1 MSSETTPSNPKKT
14 RVFARVLL
22 EWFLWV
28 VLPVFVLFNFV
39 GFPSR
44 VNGNSMNPTLQ
55 DGQLLWIWRGIRF
68 SSSFP
73 QLGQVVACMPPLETP
88 YSLERGIFGIE
99 TRSRY
104 VKRIVGLPGDTLE
117 LKGGVLF
124 RNKIKVLEPYID
136 ADPAFVDMKPILL
149 GKDQYFVM
157 GDNRHLGE
165 SIDSRFF
172 GPISRGDLMGGVAF

>member
-1 MSSETTPSNPKKT
+1 M
-14 RVFARVLL
+14 RVLL
-22 EWFLWV
+22 EWLLWV
-28 VLPVFVLFNFV
+28 VLPLLVLFNFV

-44 VNGNSMNPTLQ
+44 VDGNSMNPTLH

-88 YSLERGIFGIE
+88 YSLERGLFGLE
-99 TRSRY
+99 MRSRY

-124 RNKIKVLEPYID
+124 LNKIKVLEPYISS
-136 ADPAFVDMKPILL
+136 DPAYVDMKPILL

-172 GPISRGDLMGGVAF
+172 GPISRGDLIGGVAF